1 MSWTR
6 PSSAGP
12 RRRTTACPAHARSK
26 GGRRVL
32 TPGPSGETER
42 RGGDVAKKSD
52 IWDPHLPHQQNRLTN
67 RFGLVEG
74 GSLPGFE
81 RWGCIISGF
90 RVEGG
95 FSNSHISSGGL
106 NGLFSIFF

>member
-1 MSWTR
+1 M
-6 PSSAGP
+6 
-12 RRRTTACPAHARSK
+12 
-26 GGRRVL
+26 
-32 TPGPSGETER
+32 
-42 RGGDVAKKSD
+42 AKKSD

-74 GSLPGFE
+74 ACLPGFE

-106 NGLFSIFF
+106 NGLFSFLID